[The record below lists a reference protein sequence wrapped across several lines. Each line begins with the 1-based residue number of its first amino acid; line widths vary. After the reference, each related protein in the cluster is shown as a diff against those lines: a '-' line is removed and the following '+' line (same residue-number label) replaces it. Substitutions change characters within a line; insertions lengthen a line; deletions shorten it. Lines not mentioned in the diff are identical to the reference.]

1 MNSKETYSSKTFIL
15 LQDLSLSLF
24 GSLLAMLVARWI
36 ADPIPSFT
44 ALTLKWL
51 VFSLIAS
58 FSGVILAGSHRKQ
71 ILAILM
77 LSASPLSGKEKRRE
91 KKRMKRK
98 RAKKRKTGQ
107 RRRQP
112 ERERKTAAMEQKKA
126 ELPNP
131 TAAEGREEKAGNRAE
146 KEEGRG

>member
-1 MNSKETYSSKTFIL
+1 MMPS
-15 LQDLSLSLF
+15 SLSAGRAF
-24 GSLLAMLVARWI
+24 REK
-36 ADPIPSFT
+36 T
-44 ALTLKWL
+44 
-51 VFSLIAS
+51 
-58 FSGVILAGSHRKQ
+58 ILAGSHRKQ

-98 RAKKRKTGQ
+98 QAKKRKADQ
-107 RRRQP
+107 RRRQL
-112 ERERKTAAMEQKKA
+112 ERKTAAMEQKKA
-126 ELPNP
+126 ERPNP